1 MLFTC
6 ADYQN
11 CSLVKIR
18 PILVQE
24 TFDMHRYTRHS
35 GLAIINWIVASTD
48 GAKNCQEKESWV
60 LHAFHEVGEEGHTL
74 DFKVAALKGFLFS
87 EKLADEV
94 SVPRR
99 SRWIISSRLC
109 HSMGEDTRAAMWVE
123 EEARWSMEL
132 ASRWETTNT
141 WDNSGLVNQHG
152 LIQTSY

>member
-11 CSLVKIR
+11 CSPVKIR

-35 GLAIINWIVASTD
+35 CIAIINWIVASTD
-48 GAKNCQEKESWV
+48 GAKKCQEKESWV
-60 LHAFHEVGEEGHTL
+60 LDSFHEVGEEGHTL
-74 DFKVAALKGFLFS
+74 DFKVTTLKGFLFS

-94 SVPRR
+94 SVPCW
-99 SRWIISSRLC
+99 SRWTISSKLC

-123 EEARWSMEL
+123 EEAR
-132 ASRWETTNT
+132 
-141 WDNSGLVNQHG
+141 
-152 LIQTSY
+152 